1 MFDTAIRAV
10 LVRLEYFDMKAILVS
25 QHGGPE
31 ALEWRDHE
39 VGEPGPGEVK
49 LRQEAVGLN
58 FIDVYFRTGLYP
70 APNGLPLVPG
80 NEAAGVVTAV
90 GEGVSL
96 FKQGDRIAYAGP
108 IGAYAEER
116 LITADKLVKV
126 PDGIALDVAA
136 GMMLKGMTAEY
147 LLRRTYE
154 VKPGD
159 TILYHAAAGGVG
171 LIVGQWAKALGA
183 IVIGTVGSPEKA
195 ELAAAHGYDHV
206 INYRTEDFV
215 SRVKE
220 ITGGKGADVVYDSVG
235 KDTFPGSLDCLKPRG
250 LWASFGQSSGPIEPF
265 NIGILAQKGSLFA
278 TRPTLF
284 TYIASRPEL
293 VASADALF
301 DVVSRGVVNIEI
313 NQRYPLA
320 EAAQAHEDLEGRR
333 TTGTTV
339 LLP

>member
-1 MFDTAIRAV
+1 MIGGSRT
-10 LVRLEYFDMKAILVS
+10 LEEDIHMKAIVVS
-25 QHGGPE
+25 KHGGPE
-31 ALEWRDHE
+31 VLEWRDHE
-39 VGEPGPGEVK
+39 VGNPGPGEVRI
-49 LRQEAVGLN
+49 RQEAVGLN

-70 APNGLPLVPG
+70 APQGLPLVPG

-96 FKQGDRIAYAGP
+96 FKEGDRIAYAGP
-108 IGAYAEER
+108 IGAYAQER
-116 LITADKLVKV
+116 VIEAAKIVKV
-126 PDGIALDVAA
+126 PDDIALDVAA
-136 GMMLKGMTAEY
+136 SMMLKGMTAEY
-147 LLRRTYE
+147 LLRRTYD

-183 IVIGTVGSPEKA
+183 TVIGTVGSSEKA
-195 ELAAAHGYDHV
+195 ELASANGYDHV

-215 SRVKE
+215 ERVRE

-235 KDTFPGSLDCLKPRG
+235 KDTFPGSLDCLRPRG

-265 NIGILAQKGSLFA
+265 NIGILSQKGSLYA

-284 TYIASRPEL
+284 TYIATRPEL
-293 VASADALF
+293 EASASALF
-301 DVVSRGVVNIEI
+301 DMVSRGVVKIDI

-320 EAAQAHEDLEGRR
+320 EAAQAHSDLEGRK